1 MSTRRWI
8 GLIVLVIGVGFLLQ
22 AVGVWDFGTV
32 AATYWPLLLVLI
44 GIVEGANRSISWIW
58 AFVLVAIGAY
68 LQLERLS
75 IITVSFGA
83 IFWPVLLILVGAW
96 FAFGHGASHGGTV
109 LSGKK
114 AELFSLFGGTETVF
128 HSESFEGGSVTA
140 LFGGSTLDLREV
152 QIAPPGAQM
161 DLTAIFGGVDVFVPE
176 SWKVI
181 ASGLPIFGG
190 WENKTKLRNVED
202 AQAPV
207 FRARCLAL
215 FGGVEIKN

>member
-8 GLIVLVIGVGFLLQ
+8 GLIVLVIGVGFMLQ
-22 AVGVWDFGTV
+22 AVGVWDFGGV

-44 GIVEGANRSISWIW
+44 GIVEAANRSISWIW
-58 AFVLVAIGAY
+58 GLVLIAIGAY
-68 LQLERLS
+68 LQLEHLS

-83 IFWPVLLILVGAW
+83 IFWPALLILVGAW
-96 FAFGHGASHGGTV
+96 FAFGRGGGRGGTV

-114 AELFSLFGGTETVF
+114 AELFSLFGGSQTVF

-140 LFGGSTLDLREV
+140 LFGGSTLDLREA
-152 QIAPPGAQM
+152 QIAAQGAQM

-181 ASGLPIFGG
+181 ATGVPIFGG
-190 WENKTKLRNVED
+190 WENKTRLSKVED
-202 AQAPV
+202 PAAPV
-207 FRARCLAL
+207 LTVRCLAI